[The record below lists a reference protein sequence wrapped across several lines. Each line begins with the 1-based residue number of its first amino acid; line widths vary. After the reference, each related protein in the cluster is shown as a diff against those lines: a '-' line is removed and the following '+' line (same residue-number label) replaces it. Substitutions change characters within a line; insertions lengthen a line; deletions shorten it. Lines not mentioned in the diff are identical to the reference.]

1 MISLPVTRT
10 SFLDS
15 RFRLRGRVNR
25 LLNKGLPVN
34 DAQLDP
40 VAHVGRPGVPLA
52 QMRPHGF
59 RTDET
64 RVDVP

>member
-1 MISLPVTRT
+1 MISLPIPRT

-25 LLNKGLPVN
+25 LVGQGLSAS

-40 VAHVGRPGVPLA
+40 VAHVGRPGAPAAPPDRSPKPEVA
-52 QMRPHGF
+52 
-59 RTDET
+59 
-64 RVDVP
+64 

>member
-1 MISLPVTRT
+1 MFSVPIPRT

-15 RFRLRGRVNR
+15 RLRLRGRVSR
-25 LLNKGLPVN
+25 LVPRGLSAS

-40 VAHVGRPGVPLA
+40 VAHVGRPGTPPA
-52 QMRPHGF
+52 PRDDE

-64 RVDVP
+64 HSS